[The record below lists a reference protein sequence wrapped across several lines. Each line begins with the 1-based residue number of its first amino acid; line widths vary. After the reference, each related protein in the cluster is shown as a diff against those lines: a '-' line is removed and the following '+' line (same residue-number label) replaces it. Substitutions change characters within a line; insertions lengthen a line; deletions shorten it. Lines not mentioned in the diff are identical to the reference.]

1 MSRPRGSTKA
11 SASGEAQKA
20 VPNTILGVP
29 MLEIEL
35 VSEALN
41 DFDLAQQQQFG
52 DLVNA
57 AIVRNFKAAEL
68 KNRPISIR
76 GLARVIG
83 IQPSTLR
90 RRIAQLVER
99 GWLERVGEDVRY
111 AARSYEYGAPA
122 SHTAVLRFAQ
132 VLKQLGWGD
141 FRPPRD

>member
-1 MSRPRGSTKA
+1 MSNP
-11 SASGEAQKA
+11 GESKTAGTPPA
-20 VPNTILGVP
+20 EILGVP

-68 KNRPISIR
+68 KGQPVSIR

-90 RRIAQLVER
+90 RRITQLVDR
-99 GWLERVGEDVRY
+99 GWLERRGEQVHYSAKSY
-111 AARSYEYGAPA
+111 AYGAPA
-122 SHTAVLRFAQ
+122 SRRAVLRFAQ

-141 FRPPRD
+141 FRPPPD

>member
-1 MSRPRGSTKA
+1 MSRRRAPIE
-11 SASGEAQKA
+11 SATLGEAGEA
-20 VPNTILGVP
+20 TPGAILGVP

-57 AIVRNFKAAEL
+57 AIVRNFKAAQL
-68 KNRPISIR
+68 KNRPVSIR

-99 GWLERVGEDVRY
+99 GWLERDGEEVRY
-111 AARSYEYGAPA
+111 AAKSYQYGAPA